1 MSKETMSQS
10 NLKKKLDHIKHP
22 NIGITM
28 YPPGKRLGDLERA
41 AIFYPLSSSH
51 FALFK
56 LHINTGSLIFIEF
69 TEFLFL
75 SKFIFI
81 SSSMGLQFYSKSD
94 GSLDANGTTCKLL
107 FEKTGLKGFD
117 FEIDEI
123 SKSQQLVIYLND
135 GNCFRSVAFT
145 PTEKIPD
152 DFISVLNQALEV
164 NKWL

>member
-1 MSKETMSQS
+1 MSQS
-10 NLKKKLDHIKHP
+10 NLKKKLNHFKHP
-22 NIGITM
+22 SIGITM

-41 AIFYPLSSSH
+41 DIFYPLSSSN
-51 FALFK
+51 FAIFK
-56 LHINTGSLIFIEF
+56 LNITNESSIFLEF

-117 FEIDEI
+117 FDIDEI

-135 GNCFRSVAFT
+135 GNFFRSVAFT

-152 DFISVLNQALEV
+152 DFISLLNQALEV

>member
-1 MSKETMSQS
+1 MKNETISQS
-10 NLKKKLDHIKHP
+10 DLKQKLGNFKHP

-28 YPPGKRLGDLERA
+28 YPLGKRLGDLERA
-41 AIFYPLSSSH
+41 DILYPLTPKN
-51 FALFK
+51 FVLFK
-56 LHINTGSLIFIEF
+56 LHINTGLPIF
-69 TEFLFL
+69 TEVTEILFL

-81 SSSMGLQFYSKSD
+81 TSSMGPQFYTKSD
-94 GSLDANGTTCKLL
+94 GSLDANSTTCKLL
-107 FEKTGLKGFD
+107 FEKKGLKGFD
-117 FEIDEI
+117 FVFDEI

-135 GNCFRSVAFT
+135 GNSFRSVAFT